1 MDSIDLAFFSGD
13 NNLIKKLILS
23 KIYLLSSLHEAEYIA
38 EIHSILEAIFA
49 IEATAELK
57 ILFKLYPDIW
67 HKLQPYDQFRILQ
80 WQGNPKA
87 FSLLAQYF
95 DDINY
100 VKSQLE
106 RSETTDIAIIVYE
119 LGGLGDYIEGICLVK
134 ELIASCCPHLRVQV
148 RIPTD
153 LSKFLQKYFSSQH
166 LQFIECEWNTRKIPG
181 SIHLL
186 SLTAIARNHYNLTPR
201 SLTQQPK
208 LAPTLLITKL
218 LKTAFH
224 NRLDG
229 YLVWNS
235 QSQPK
240 LRPINLRRS
249 YFHRSINQKNW
260 TLLSKQR
267 LDKYIVLDIS
277 EYPSSWNF
285 GHLSSNQ
292 NYLHMPAQSFTFEEL
307 AALCQHAA
315 AIHTIDSMLGH
326 LSASL
331 GLKFDLLLAQGHEQR
346 WFIDYSNTFSMY
358 TQNATIW
365 KQTKLHH
372 WQNLEKAGPLSPVIN
387 LPPVC

>member
-1 MDSIDLAFFSGD
+1 MDSIDLAFFGGD
-13 NNLIKKLILS
+13 EKFIKKLILS
-23 KIYLLSSLHEAEYIA
+23 KIYLLSSLPEPEYLA

-57 ILFKLYPDIW
+57 ILFKLYPQIW

-100 VKSQLE
+100 VKLQLE
-106 RSETTDIAIIVYE
+106 RSETKETFITVYE
-119 LGGLGDYIEGICLVK
+119 LGGLGDYIEGICLAR
-134 ELIASCCPHLRVQV
+134 ELIASCCAHLRLQI

-153 LSKFLQKYFSSQH
+153 LSEFLEKYFSSPH
-166 LQFIECEWNTRKIPG
+166 LQFIQCEWNTQKIPG
-181 SIHLL
+181 SVHLL

-208 LAPTLLITKL
+208 LAPTLLATKL

-224 NRLDG
+224 KRLDG

-240 LRPINLRRS
+240 LRPIHLRRS
-249 YFHRSINQKNW
+249 YFHRSINQNDW
-260 TLLSKQR
+260 TILSKQR
-267 LDKYIVLDIS
+267 LEKYVVLDVS

-292 NYLHMPAQSFTFEEL
+292 NYMHMPAKSFSFEEL
-307 AALCQHAA
+307 ATLCEHAA

-346 WFIDYSNTFSMY
+346 WFIDYSNTSSMY

-365 KQTKLHH
+365 KQSNLHQ
-372 WQNLEKAGPLSPVIN
+372 WQNLEKIGPLSPIAD
-387 LPPVC
+387 LPSIC

>member
-1 MDSIDLAFFSGD
+1 M
-13 NNLIKKLILS
+13 
-23 KIYLLSSLHEAEYIA
+23 
-38 EIHSILEAIFA
+38 
-49 IEATAELK
+49 
-57 ILFKLYPDIW
+57 
-67 HKLQPYDQFRILQ
+67 
-80 WQGNPKA
+80 
-87 FSLLAQYF
+87 LAQYF

-100 VKSQLE
+100 IKSQLE
-106 RSETTDIAIIVYE
+106 RSKTTDIVIIVYE

-134 ELIASCCPHLRVQV
+134 ELMATCCPHLRVQV

-166 LQFIECEWNTRKIPG
+166 LQFIECEWSTRKIPG
-181 SIHLL
+181 SIHLI

-201 SLTQQPK
+201 SLTKQPK
-208 LAPTLLITKL
+208 LAPTLLATKL

-249 YFHRSINQKNW
+249 YFHRSINQKDW
-260 TLLSKQR
+260 TFLSLQR
-267 LDKYIVLDIS
+267 LEKYIVLDIS

-285 GHLSSNQ
+285 GYLATNQ
-292 NYLHMPAQSFTFEEL
+292 NYLHMPAKSFSFEEL
-307 AALCQHAA
+307 AALCQHAT

-331 GLKFDLLLAQGHEQR
+331 GLKFDLLLAKGHEQR
-346 WFIDYSNTFSMY
+346 WFIDYNNTQSMY
-358 TQNATIW
+358 TQEATIW
-365 KQTKLHH
+365 KQSKLHQ
-372 WQNLEKAGPLSPVIN
+372 WQNLEKIGPLSPIAD
-387 LPPVC
+387 